1 MVLEVHYVSKLY
13 KKVGR
18 VENEKYIIFALADP
32 ILSGRDD
39 ERLIC
44 LYLFDLFLSCSYRYN
59 IRLASSKEKIA
70 ESYLLSVEI
79 SLARKPCI
87 TY

>member
-39 ERLIC
+39 ERLIACIC
-44 LYLFDLFLSCSYRYN
+44 LIYFYRARIGTIYG
-59 IRLASSKEKIA
+59 
-70 ESYLLSVEI
+70 
-79 SLARKPCI
+79 SLHQKRK
-87 TY
+87 